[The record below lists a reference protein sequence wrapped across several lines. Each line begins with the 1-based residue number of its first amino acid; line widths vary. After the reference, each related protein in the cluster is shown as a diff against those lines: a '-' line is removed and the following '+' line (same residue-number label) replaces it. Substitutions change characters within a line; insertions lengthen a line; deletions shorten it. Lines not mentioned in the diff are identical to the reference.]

1 MSFPLKPTS
10 IRSVR
15 AAPMDI
21 ALRAPFGISRG
32 ALGTASNVLLTV
44 ELSDGTLGHGE
55 AAPFPAYNNETQS
68 DALRL
73 LSGAANW
80 LPGRDAGDWRGIAS
94 EFRSAGGH
102 ACGSALCAL
111 ETALLDAVTR
121 HSGGSLWRYFGGA
134 GTELETDMTVTTGTV
149 SEAAD
154 AALRIRGRG
163 IRIIKAKVGGPAGHE
178 ADLERICA
186 IVEAAPD
193 SPLILDGN
201 AGLGRAEAAQL
212 IRGLKARRVSP
223 ELLEQW
229 LPRDDLQGMRALS
242 EESGWKVAADESVS
256 SAADARLVARS
267 GAAQVFNVKL
277 MKAGIAEALEVVAV
291 AREEGIGLMIG
302 GNVESI
308 LAMTAS
314 ACFACGL
321 GGFAYA
327 DLDTPLFL
335 AENPFEGGF
344 TLDKGRVSVAHIDA
358 GHGVRP
364 RGLLL

>member
-1 MSFPLKPTS
+1 MDFALQPT
-10 IRSVR
+10 SVR
-15 AAPMDI
+15 AVRVAPLDI

-32 ALGTASNVLLTV
+32 SLGTAANVLLQV

-55 AAPFPAYNNETQS
+55 AAPFPAYNGETQS
-68 DALRL
+68 AAMGH
-73 LSGAANW
+73 LSRAANW
-80 LPGRDAGDWRGIAS
+80 LPGRDAADWEGIAF
-94 EFRSAGGH
+94 EFRATGVPGF
-102 ACGSALCAL
+102 GSALCAL

-121 HSGGSLWRYFGGA
+121 RSGVSLCRFFGGA
-134 GTELETDMTVTTGTV
+134 GSELETDMTITTGTAGEAR
-149 SEAAD
+149 EAALQI
-154 AALRIRGRG
+154 ARRG
-163 IRIIKAKVGGPAGHE
+163 IRLIKAKIGGPGGPD
-178 ADLERICA
+178 ADLDRISA
-186 IVEAAPD
+186 IREALPD

-201 AGLGRAEAAQL
+201 AGIGRADAARL
-212 IRGLKARRVSP
+212 VRGLKARGIHP

-229 LPRDDLQGMRALS
+229 LAKDDLHGMRALA

-256 SAADARLVARS
+256 SAEDARLVARA
-267 GAAQVFNVKL
+267 GAAQVINVKL
-277 MKAGIAEALEVVAV
+277 MKAGISEALKVVAV
-291 AREEGIGLMIG
+291 ARETGIGLMIG

-314 ACFACGL
+314 ACFASGI

-344 TLDKGRVSVAHIDA
+344 TLDGGRVSVAHIDA
-358 GHGVRP
+358 GHGVLP